1 MELVTTLEA
10 IAIAIAIAIDFAIKL
25 GHPEKCVCTE
35 TAWLS
40 VFLPVC
46 LPACLLVCLSV
57 SRYYRIAIVK
67 AYELESSF
75 VFLNSLQ
82 KQKQ

>member
-1 MELVTTLEA
+1 MELVTTLE
-10 IAIAIAIAIDFAIKL
+10 AIAIAIAIDFAIKL

-46 LPACLLVCLSV
+46 LSV

>member
-1 MELVTTLEA
+1 MELVTTLE
-10 IAIAIAIAIDFAIKL
+10 AIAIAIAIDFAIKL
-25 GHPEKCVCTE
+25 GHPEKCVCTV

-40 VFLPVC
+40 VFPPVC
-46 LPACLLVCLSV
+46 LSVCLSV

>member
-1 MELVTTLEA
+1 MELVTTLE
-10 IAIAIAIAIDFAIKL
+10 AIAIAIDFAIKL

-46 LPACLLVCLSV
+46 LSVCLSV